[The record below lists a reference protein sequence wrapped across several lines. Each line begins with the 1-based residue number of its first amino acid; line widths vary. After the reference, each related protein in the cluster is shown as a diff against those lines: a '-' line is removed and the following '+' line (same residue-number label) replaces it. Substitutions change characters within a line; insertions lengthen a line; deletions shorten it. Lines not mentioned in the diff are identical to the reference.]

1 MDGYLRIQQMVGFDC
16 YNSLGR
22 SSYGESYSLPNFP
35 ISNTRNKFTA
45 IGCDTYALIEAIP
58 KGVRNYVLNFDTRR
72 NHSNVLDFNPCSYG
86 FVVEDGAYNF
96 SVSDLSNVNFNTTK
110 FPIILDWTIGNQNC
124 TEAKLDP
131 KNYACK
137 ENSVCIDPENYN
149 CKENVEHGL

>member
-1 MDGYLRIQQMVGFDC
+1 MVGFDC

-45 IGCDTYALIEAIP
+45 IGCDTYALIE
-58 KGVRNYVLNFDTRR
+58 GTLGHTYSTG
-72 NHSNVLDFNPCSYG
+72 YG